1 MKNKS
6 LFISLPILVLLYIS
20 CNKIS
25 ENVERDIIFKDS
37 VFFDIPVLSSITD
50 PYTLP
55 DLQSAV
61 SIGDQINNQVK
72 GFTTDHIK
80 QIKITSLNMLLGI
93 TEKDKNGRDS
103 IDTQNNF
110 GNLETVK
117 WEITNGADTNLVGSA
132 SVSSTGVLSTLAIPL
147 SIPPEILKPYLIGD
161 TKKYRVIVK
170 AKKATSKPMKVKTMA
185 IYTVT
190 LAK

>member
-1 MKNKS
+1 MKNKI
-6 LFISLPILVLLYIS
+6 LFISLPILVLLYTS

-25 ENVERDIIFKDS
+25 ENIERDIIFKDS
-37 VFFDIPVLSSITD
+37 VFFDIPVLGSITD
-50 PYTLP
+50 SYTLP

-61 SIGDQINNQVK
+61 NIGDQINNQVK

-103 IDTQNNF
+103 VDTQNNF

-117 WEITNGADTNLVGSA
+117 WEITKGTEINSVGNV

-147 SIPPEILKPYLIGD
+147 SIPPETLKPYLIGD
-161 TKKYRVIVK
+161 TKKYRITVK
-170 AKKATSKPMKVKTMA
+170 AKKTTNKLMKVKA
-185 IYTVT
+185 LINYTAT
-190 LAK
+190 LSR